1 MNNRSNK
8 KELLD
13 NDNIPF
19 EDIIVNMYELN
30 LVNTWLGGHSITCK
44 GIRFFQEKFPQSSS
58 LSIAEIGC
66 GGGDNLMAIQ
76 KFLDKQNVK
85 YTLTGIDIKKECI
98 DYAIQKATAPVTWIC
113 SDYRDVVWPE
123 NKPDIIFTSLF
134 CHHFTNEELVAQLQW
149 LKQNSRLGFFINDLH
164 RHPLAYFSISLIT
177 SLFSRSYLVKNDAPL
192 SVKRGFKATEWHQ
205 LFQKAGITN
214 YSIKWKWAFRH
225 LICSINE

>member
-1 MNNRSNK
+1 MKSRSTQ
-8 KELLD
+8 KEFLD

-19 EDIIVNMYELN
+19 ADIIVNMHELN
-30 LVNTWLGGHSITCK
+30 MVNTWLGGHAITCN
-44 GIRFFQEKFPQSSS
+44 GIRNFQTKFPQSST

-76 KFLDKQNVK
+76 RFLDRQEIK
-85 YTLTGIDIKKECI
+85 YTLTGIDIKQECI
-98 DYAIQKATAPVTWIC
+98 DYAQQQAKIPLNWIC
-113 SDYRDVVWPE
+113 SDYRDVQWPG

-164 RHPLAYFSISLIT
+164 RHPLAYYSISLIT
-177 SLFSRSYLVKNDAPL
+177 SIFSKSYLVKNDAPL
-192 SVKRGFKATEWHQ
+192 SVKRGFTAPEWHQ
-205 LFQKAGITN
+205 LLQKAGITN
-214 YSIKWKWAFRH
+214 YTLKWKWAFRH